1 MLETKKMDSINLG
14 RMQCIRFLIKAA
26 QEMHYDITGFE
37 TNMDSD
43 TQKSLRINLLRAFAC
58 INAALTDIEQAIKDA
73 GKN

>member
-1 MLETKKMDSINLG
+1 MDSITLG

-43 TQKSLRINLLRAFAC
+43 TQKRLRINLLRAFAC
-58 INAALTDIEQAIKDA
+58 TNAALTDIEQAIKDA
-73 GKN
+73 GKK